1 MHIKEFLYKNDGLE
15 VSDIAEAAGLP
26 RVTISM
32 ILHGHRNP
40 RKKTMEKITKCTQ
53 GLVTEMDQKKFF
65 HEMQKN
71 RIVNRDKKK
80 SPLVSII

>member
-1 MHIKEFLYKNDGLE
+1 MHIKEFLYKNDGIE
-15 VSDIAEAAGLP
+15 VKDIAIAAGLP

-40 RKKTMEKITKCTQ
+40 RSKTMEKITKCTK
-53 GLVTEMDQKKFF
+53 GKVTEMDQRKYY
-65 HEMQKN
+65 HEIQKS
-71 RIVNRDKKK
+71 RIVNPVPKE